1 LRCAPPFL
9 TRSLAAQRLA
19 LLVVLDLRA
28 VVFRH
33 VLDLLESLR
42 FPSPQMEMEMEMEME
57 MGTMGASRRHLRA
70 WLVMLHHSVV

>member
-42 FPSPQMEMEMEMEME
+42 FPSPQMEMEMEMEM
-57 MGTMGASRRHLRA
+57 GTMGASRRHLRA